1 MASGGIRL
9 VTGASIQL
17 LSDDAERCWDENESR
32 ALVTGQ
38 AESDDQTTKGHLI
51 IEHAPIM

>member
-17 LSDDAERCWDENESR
+17 LTDDAERCWDENESR